1 MKIIAL
7 DDEELALEGLMD
19 AIRKAAPDAELKG
32 FSYAEDVLEFIKD
45 HTCDVAFLDVE
56 MVGLNGVALAEQLKI
71 CNPDINI
78 IFATG
83 FSCYREAAFDLHAS
97 GYLMKPITE
106 AKVKKELENLRRPV
120 PKQRRIRVRCFGNF
134 EVWLDGAPMKFK
146 YDLTKELLAYLI
158 DRKGSL
164 CTNGEIVAALF
175 EDDNNHDAYLRS
187 LRKDLLDTLEE
198 AGCSDVIVR
207 QRGKLGVLPE
217 AIGCDYYDWCAGKQ
231 IGNTYRGEYMM
242 QYSWSEYTNAI
253 LCRTR

>member
-1 MKIIAL
+1 MAGQPKFHGRTKYRLIAVTLSLILVYRLFHGELTHRIAENERQLAESRIFITNSIPFAKEYQYTRRRDDCRCHDSEKGGEINMKIIAL

-19 AIRKAAPDAELKG
+19 AIRKAAPDAELEG

-146 YDLTKELLAYLI
+146 YD
-158 DRKGSL
+158 
-164 CTNGEIVAALF
+164 
-175 EDDNNHDAYLRS
+175 
-187 LRKDLLDTLEE
+187 
-198 AGCSDVIVR
+198 
-207 QRGKLGVLPE
+207 
-217 AIGCDYYDWCAGKQ
+217 
-231 IGNTYRGEYMM
+231 
-242 QYSWSEYTNAI
+242 
-253 LCRTR
+253 

>member
-45 HTCDVAFLDVE
+45 HTCDVAFLDME

-146 YDLTKELLAYLI
+146 YD
-158 DRKGSL
+158 
-164 CTNGEIVAALF
+164 
-175 EDDNNHDAYLRS
+175 
-187 LRKDLLDTLEE
+187 
-198 AGCSDVIVR
+198 
-207 QRGKLGVLPE
+207 
-217 AIGCDYYDWCAGKQ
+217 
-231 IGNTYRGEYMM
+231 
-242 QYSWSEYTNAI
+242 
-253 LCRTR
+253 